1 MGMMTNQTFKLTFCV
16 VALGPVVSGSGLSEN
31 EVVWPEDLSVGSGAD
46 RVHGAGLQVDE
57 DGAGDVLAAG
67 RLIVVHV
74 DALELQVRVS
84 LVGAGGVDAVLV
96 GDDFPEL
103 GGTKKTFKLC

>member
-16 VALGPVVSGSGLSEN
+16 VALGPVVSGPGLSEN

-46 RVHGAGLQVDE
+46 GVHGAGLQVDE
-57 DGAGDVLAAG
+57 DGAGDILSAG
-67 RLIVVHV
+67 GLVVVHV
-74 DALELQVRVS
+74 DALELQVGVT

-96 GDDFPEL
+96 GDDLPEL
-103 GGTKKTFKLC
+103 RGKKRM